1 MYCTLVFDCEF
12 CWVRTIVKLGLG
24 LVVQINDVGAH
35 TALVVKGD
43 HMQVAER
50 LPRAHDQQTLLKNK
64 H

>member
-12 CWVRTIVKLGLG
+12 CWVRTIVKSGLG

-35 TALVVKGD
+35 TVLVVKGD
-43 HMQVAER
+43 HMQLAER
-50 LPRAHDQQTLLKNK
+50 LPRAHDQQTWLKNK

>member
-1 MYCTLVFDCEF
+1 MLVFDCEC
-12 CWVRTIVKLGLG
+12 CWVRTIVKSGLG

-64 H
+64 Y

>member
-1 MYCTLVFDCEF
+1 MPA
-12 CWVRTIVKLGLG
+12 IVKSGLG

-50 LPRAHDQQTLLKNK
+50 LPRAHDQQTLLKNE